1 MNIYKLNHNELN
13 KLHNEFNSTSF
24 GKRAKIFSML
34 PFGGVILALILV
46 AVDVVENDGI
56 TIIGNMWLCLCFLSL
71 SILAI
76 TQLQYGN
83 MLKEYAQSKKEK
95 E

>member
-13 KLHNEFNSTSF
+13 KLHNEFNSTNF

-46 AVDVVENDGI
+46 AVDVV
-56 TIIGNMWLCLCFLSL
+56 
-71 SILAI
+71 
-76 TQLQYGN
+76 
-83 MLKEYAQSKKEK
+83 
-95 E
+95 